1 MNAPRFRTSRLTTC
15 VSPLLIG
22 ADTMVQLWAVRMA
35 VRSRGNQAFKGG
47 RCQLREAGIYSK
59 DREGYNLFQSEDRI
73 E

>member
-1 MNAPRFRTSRLTTC
+1 
-15 VSPLLIG
+15 
-22 ADTMVQLWAVRMA
+22 MVQLWAVRMA